1 MRCLGS
7 PYTLRLGVVHYE
19 LADSINIFKL
29 AIVGTD
35 LKLKE
40 LAKKLQD
47 AQDKIHKHLQAN
59 YIWD

>member
-1 MRCLGS
+1 MAILKKKTSKLRK
-7 PYTLRLGVVHYE
+7 PYYQ

-29 AIVGTD
+29 ATVGTD
-35 LKLKE
+35 SKLKE

-47 AQDKIHKHLQAN
+47 AQDKIYKHLEAN